1 MFDVILV
8 TLFPALTALCCFGAT
23 IAAFNF
29 ILLNKGAKM
38 NVTWILIAFGTTAIG
53 IENLFELLE
62 LFPRPVPII
71 EAVGGVC
78 FFVSAI
84 HARNLYK
91 KLLK

>member
-1 MFDVILV
+1 MLV

-38 NVTWILIAFGTTAIG
+38 NVTWVLIAFGTTAVG
-53 IENLFELLE
+53 VENLFVLLG
-62 LFPRPVPII
+62 LFQRFVPVI

-78 FFVSAI
+78 FLASAI